1 MKINKI
7 NKNLKCDS
15 VLCFNNAS
23 FEILADSYKG
33 NQYLC
38 NDCFKNY
45 QKLFKDTK
53 KENED
58 K

>member
-15 VLCFNNAS
+15 VLCFNNAN

-38 NDCFKNY
+38 NDCFKKY

>member
-7 NKNLKCDS
+7 NKNLKCET

-38 NDCFKNY
+38 EKCYKQY
-45 QKLFKDTK
+45 QKLFKEKK
-53 KENED
+53 KENEI

>member
-7 NKNLKCDS
+7 SKNIKCDT
-15 VLCFNNAS
+15 VLCFSDAS

-38 NDCFKNY
+38 ENCYKNY
-45 QKLFKDTK
+45 QKLFKEFK
-53 KENED
+53 KENEN

>member
-7 NKNLKCDS
+7 NENIKCDS
-15 VLCFNNAS
+15 ILCFNNANY
-23 FEILADSYKG
+23 EILVNSYKG

-38 NDCFKNY
+38 DTCYKKY
-45 QKLFKDTK
+45 QKLFKEQRK
-53 KENED
+53 INED